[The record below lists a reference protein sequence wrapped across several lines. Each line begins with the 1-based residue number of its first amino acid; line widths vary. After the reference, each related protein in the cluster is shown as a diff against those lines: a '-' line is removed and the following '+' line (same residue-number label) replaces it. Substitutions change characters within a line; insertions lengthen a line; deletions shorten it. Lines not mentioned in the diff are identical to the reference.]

1 MTPLTKQIEA
11 MRVRLSELGTQ
22 EHGLVRMLGDALAAV
37 DQRLL
42 EDVRNVAA
50 AHDARRGVI
59 LRELQLLAGR
69 MGSLHSPQAPVAA
82 LEDAS
87 HQELSDRTESAPE
100 EPSQGIES
108 VLNGGADWRLAAAN
122 IRDELDN
129 HFRTQPQISHVGH

>member
-1 MTPLTKQIEA
+1 MTTLTKQIEA

-50 AHDARRGVI
+50 AHDARRGAI
-59 LRELQLLAGR
+59 LRELQMLAGR
-69 MGSLHSPQAPVAA
+69 MGSLHNTKAPVVA

-87 HQELSDRTESAPE
+87 QEELSHGTESA
-100 EPSQGIES
+100 GTT
-108 VLNGGADWRLAAAN
+108 VD
-122 IRDELDN
+122 
-129 HFRTQPQISHVGH
+129 